1 MHASVTAENGV
12 VSADTIFE
20 FAQTNG
26 WVTARYSG
34 GKIVHGYL
42 IGQVD
47 GAKFVFR
54 YCQCDTHG
62 HLDGG
67 QSTCELERR
76 PDGGIRIVERFYW
89 ESRGE
94 YGVNII
100 EDL

>member
-12 VSADTIFE
+12 VNADTVFE
-20 FAQTNG
+20 FSQSDD

-42 IGQVD
+42 VGRVD
-47 GAKFVFR
+47 GSAFAFR
-54 YCQCDTHG
+54 YCQCDTDG

-67 QSTCELERR
+67 QSNCELERR
-76 PDGGIRIVERFYW
+76 ADGGIRIVERFFW

-94 YGVNII
+94 EGVNII